1 MTQTRK
7 EFVLKW
13 MTLVVSTL
21 ALLATCLRDPIALTL
36 RATVI
41 EVLHQELAGYETVA
55 AAQARWQKQQDATS
69 QLLNRCE
76 QERAATRD
84 LSAANQASAIALLQ
98 LSNRLS
104 VLETR
109 LDLLLQPREPAPP
122 ARTRGVGPK

>member
-104 VLETR
+104 LLETR